1 MWPPSNPFEKMY
13 LVIMRKQ
20 WFTDSGVSFFVFKTR
35 IVNAETAN
43 NVLAMKIEKVLP
55 LFRYFQRVLNFN
67 KAIIYENT

>member
-1 MWPPSNPFEKMY
+1 MVYRQCNLRQLFSLP
-13 LVIMRKQ
+13 
-20 WFTDSGVSFFVFKTR
+20 GVSFFVFKTR